1 VTQHAYCKRQRG
13 SYAIATAAN
22 ACLDNYYT
30 TSSRMISEV
39 LNALFLTYIVT
50 EYLLASNLD
59 HMSRDVD
66 WSKRILQRHNIIA
79 ALILAMI
86 NVLER
91 ITGAADIAKD
101 LFQGFIHAPKIVFA
115 AICYIFALR
124 VDCRKVA
131 PHLGWKAFLYK
142 VLIAFLYVLPV
153 YPALAVLISFGFL
166 IVINIFEVLHLN
178 EDILNWPI
186 YYGTL
191 YGPFSFVY
199 WKVKGDILEER
210 TTLPSSTSQGRRL
223 GRE

>member
-1 VTQHAYCKRQRG
+1 
-13 SYAIATAAN
+13 
-22 ACLDNYYT
+22 
-30 TSSRMISEV
+30 MISEV

-59 HMSRDVD
+59 MRRAD
-66 WSKRILQRHNIIA
+66 WSQRILQHQNIIA
-79 ALILAMI
+79 ALILAAFNM
-86 NVLER
+86 LER
-91 ITGAADIAKD
+91 ITGAADVVKD
-101 LFQGFIHAPKIVFA
+101 VFQGFIHAPKIVFA
-115 AICYIFALR
+115 AICYILALR
-124 VDCRKVA
+124 ADCKRVS
-131 PHLGWKAFLYK
+131 PQLGWRAFLYK

-166 IVINIFEVLHLN
+166 IVINIFEMLHLN

-210 TTLPSSTSQGRRL
+210 STLPSTSQPGRRL